1 MAHVLSKAKEMSLCI
16 NTEKQYMMPHISLM
30 LNILLLKFFSPLKM
44 YFIFSLMYN
53 LHFSMYVTGILL
65 YAEVK
70 KYHDYFQ
77 TMFFPIFV
85 GKKENKEEF
94 L

>member
-1 MAHVLSKAKEMSLCI
+1 
-16 NTEKQYMMPHISLM
+16 
-30 LNILLLKFFSPLKM
+30 
-44 YFIFSLMYN
+44 
-53 LHFSMYVTGILL
+53 MYVTGILL

-77 TMFFPIFV
+77 TMFFPFFV

>member
-1 MAHVLSKAKEMSLCI
+1 MANYCRAVIKSPRG
-16 NTEKQYMMPHISLM
+16 TMPHISLM
-30 LNILLLKFFSPLKM
+30 LNILLLKFFSPLKI

-70 KYHDYFQ
+70 SYHDYFQ
-77 TMFFPIFV
+77 TIFFPFFV
-85 GKKENKEEF
+85 GKKRK
-94 L
+94 